1 MTPPTKPNCDHGNG
15 GTEDGGRTEA
25 HKQSAAAVRDV
36 KYLHQGRHRPRR
48 RRASPSYNAQSD
60 ATNRF
65 APTRSR
71 SSGRNVLGASD
82 ESSSAPA
89 VVPTRSKNSALDDV
103 ESAPS
108 GGVTSSRSTNEQRT
122 KRRFYAFK
130 GAPRVV
136 STLSTTS
143 GTHPEFPLALTTS
156 SSVPTIRRAVVQSG
170 QPEEPVAA
178 MPNSSRSR
186 PIPRPKGFARNLQHK
201 ASIAKQWLSFGDTTG
216 RTRGA
221 NRALPWSCF
230 QEESNAISKTRSWHI
245 TLQMIRV
252 GGAATWCMKR
262 EVMGRVY
269 QNSHALMLT
278 PVTIG
283 GHITTT
289 SAMLLR

>member
-143 GTHPEFPLALTTS
+143 GTHPEFPRALTTS
-156 SSVPTIRRAVVQSG
+156 SSVPTIRRAKERPNRRARRLKRRTRIQLDALDTPSNTVQSG

-201 ASIAKQWLSFGDTTG
+201 ASIARQWLSLETQPAG
-216 RTRGA
+216 R
-221 NRALPWSCF
+221 
-230 QEESNAISKTRSWHI
+230 
-245 TLQMIRV
+245 
-252 GGAATWCMKR
+252 GGRIEPCL
-262 EVMGRVY
+262 GRVSRRNLT
-269 QNSHALMLT
+269 QSQRQGAGTSHYK
-278 PVTIG
+278 
-283 GHITTT
+283 
-289 SAMLLR
+289 